1 MLDMDKDKI
10 CFVVVKAREFDA
22 QVPMA
27 DDEADT
33 VAPDDEEFQDEPM
46 FNTDNSNVQELK
58 AWIDGLNWD
67 EQCQMVALTWLGRG
81 DFGKEDWDE
90 AVKTAADR
98 HTEYTAE
105 YLLGI
110 PLLAGYLEEGLA
122 QFELSCEDFDM
133 GHP

>member
-1 MLDMDKDKI
+1 MLDMDKDKV

-22 QVPMA
+22 QVPMT
-27 DDEADT
+27 EEETDT
-33 VAPDDEEFQDEPM
+33 VAPDDDDFHDEPM

-67 EQCQMVALTWLGRG
+67 EQCQMVALVWLGRG

-90 AVKTAADR
+90 ALKTAGDR
-98 HTEYTAE
+98 HTEHTAE
-105 YLLGI
+105 YLLGM
-110 PLLAGYLEEGLA
+110 PLLADYLEEGLA
-122 QFELSCEDFDM
+122 QFDLSCEDFDM